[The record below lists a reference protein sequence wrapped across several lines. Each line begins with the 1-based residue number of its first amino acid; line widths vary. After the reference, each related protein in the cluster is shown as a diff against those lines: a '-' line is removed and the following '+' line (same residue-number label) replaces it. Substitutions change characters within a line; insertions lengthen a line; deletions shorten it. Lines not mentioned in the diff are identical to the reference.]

1 METAVPVTEADFV
14 RRIGSYPRIPLAHL
28 PTPIE
33 ELSRLQHHLGG
44 PRIFCKR
51 DDLTGLAFGGNKVR
65 NLEFRMAE
73 ALQEH
78 ADTVIMAVD
87 ILSNSA
93 RQTAAAAIR
102 CGLEPV
108 LVLRGAAPE
117 EATGNL
123 LVDRLLGAEI
133 HHATDEREQQQIV
146 DQLLVR
152 FRDRGRHPWAL
163 DRSPLFTLSAAL
175 AYALATIEL
184 VHQLRESGLSGP
196 LSLYISSSGKG
207 QAGLELAVR
216 ALKLDAR
223 VIGSSVKP
231 MHGQGPATVARLT
244 NEAAR
249 RLDLDLQVDPS
260 DVDNRD
266 SYVGQGYGL
275 PSEAGDE
282 ALRMAAEKE
291 GLLVDPVYTAKA
303 FAALIDDVRQ
313 ARVPANGTVVFVHTG
328 GLPLIFQQSARLAG
342 AVL

>member
-1 METAVPVTEADFV
+1 METVTPVTEEDLV
-14 RRIGSYPRIPLAHL
+14 RRIGKYPRVPLAHL

-33 ELSRLQHHLGG
+33 ELTRLQQHLGG
-44 PRIFCKR
+44 PRLFCKR

-78 ADTVIMAVD
+78 ADTVVMAVD

-93 RQTAAAAIR
+93 RQTSAAAIR

-117 EATGNL
+117 EVTGNL

-133 HHATDEREQQQIV
+133 HHASDEQEQQRIV
-146 DQLLVR
+146 DELLVSL
-152 FRDRGRHPWAL
+152 RDRGRHPWAL

-184 VHQLRESGLSGP
+184 VHQLRERDVSGP

-207 QAGLELAVR
+207 QAGVELAVR
-216 ALKLDAR
+216 ALKLEAR

-260 DVDNRD
+260 EVDNRD
-266 SYVGQGYGL
+266 RYVGQGYGL

-282 ALRMAAEKE
+282 ALRLAAEKE
-291 GLLVDPVYTAKA
+291 GLLVDPVYTGKA
-303 FAALIDDVRQ
+303 FAALVDDVRGG
-313 ARVPANGTVVFVHTG
+313 RVPANGTAVFIHTG
-328 GLPLIFQQSARLAG
+328 GLPLIFQQAARFAG